1 MAALAVAF
9 FVKRA
14 KKGFAADLAS
24 GIRYFLIVVAC
35 HWFVLSWALIGSN
48 WQMIIISVIFAI
60 LLYVFNAG
68 FFAAL
73 PVIAAEVSVISEFK
87 SIENVD
93 IRSILLAAACI
104 AVAGI
109 GRLLFRK
116 YIVSK
121 KAVDYLSLTSFILL
135 FGLPGTDY
143 TAMLVFITL
152 AVLIINLAGR
162 VKIPLRVIFSI
173 VAAFICMAV
182 IAQPFIEYPELI
194 KLEINL
200 ILILGT
206 LLLICKVIKPFPA
219 NAAKYIWFT
228 GVAIALVAEG
238 ISAAAT
244 GEALDLIIVGTAS
257 IGIFIFAFIKRT
269 RLWFILGIVSMISIA
284 IYLSVA
290 FWSTLVWLVYLL
302 VSGSILIVMASVNEW
317 GKRHNKDGKKKR
329 FFEEWKW

>member
-1 MAALAVAF
+1 M
-9 FVKRA
+9 
-14 KKGFAADLAS
+14 
-24 GIRYFLIVVAC
+24 
-35 HWFVLSWALIGSN
+35 
-48 WQMIIISVIFAI
+48 
-60 LLYVFNAG
+60 
-68 FFAAL
+68 
-73 PVIAAEVSVISEFK
+73 
-87 SIENVD
+87 
-93 IRSILLAAACI
+93 LAAACI